1 MQNFTDDLTQFHMLF
16 FLRLDK
22 VCDMRLIIPYVA
34 WVDILH
40 QADLG
45 RKIFFFFFFYY
56 HFQLHAF

>member
-1 MQNFTDDLTQFHMLF
+1 MQNFTDDLTQFSYALL
-16 FLRLDK
+16 LRLDK

-45 RKIFFFFFFYY
+45 RKIFIIFNYMR
-56 HFQLHAF
+56 